1 MALAFDVFEMLA
13 SSAASSARARQ
24 RPVRNAVLRQEIN
37 TMRKEIAALR
47 EKLRD
52 LSSAQRKCD
61 SK

>member
-24 RPVRNAVLRQEIN
+24 RPARNAVLRQEIN

-47 EKLRD
+47 EKLR
-52 LSSAQRKCD
+52 
-61 SK
+61 